1 MRRLDAVKKN
11 ALRVKKNAHGRK
23 FFLHGIYFY
32 YYCPLNLFEGLQKIQ
47 VSGKR
52 IEDAVSVNEMPWEK
66 KSPLWKKVP
75 MPWEV
80 SSTAA
85 RSDGPPPRRK

>member
-1 MRRLDAVKKN
+1 M
-11 ALRVKKNAHGRK
+11 
-23 FFLHGIYFY
+23 FFTASIFID
-32 YYCPLNLFEGLQKIQ
+32 YCPLNLFEGLQKIQ

-66 KSPLWKKVP
+66 VSPPWKKVP

-85 RSDGPPPRRK
+85 CSDGPPPRRK